1 MAVAV
6 ARNVFFSFDYD
17 DVFAV
22 NIVRNSDVV
31 RAENVK
37 RPFSDRSLYE
47 AAKNTPGA
55 IKRAIDNA
63 IDGTSVTVVVNGAAT
78 WSSYWVRYEIAKSF
92 ERGNG
97 FIVVDIN
104 GVGLN
109 PIASCGPNPLS
120 FMGGIADAQ
129 TPATIDVY
137 QADSAGKWS
146 AFTSLPKV
154 RNADAKYPHATI
166 AGSYRLSERFP
177 RHEHWKPLAMY
188 FPSTIEAAAQEVG
201 WPRSN

>member
-1 MAVAV
+1 M

-55 IKRAIDNA
+55 IKRAIDKA

-78 WSSYWVRYEIAKSF
+78 WSSAWVRYEIAKSF

-97 FIVVDIN
+97 FIVVDID
-104 GVGLN
+104 GVGIN
-109 PIASCGPNPLS
+109 PITACGPNPLGYV
-120 FMGGIADAQ
+120 GGAADAQ
-129 TPATIDVY
+129 VPATIDVFEL
-137 QADSAGKWS
+137 DRHGKWIS
-146 AFTSLPKV
+146 FAPLPKI

-166 AGSYRLSERFP
+166 SGAYRLEQRFP
-177 RHEHWKPLAMY
+177 RHERWKALSLY
-188 FPSTIEAAAQEVG
+188 FASTIEAAAQEVG
-201 WPRSN
+201 WPRST